1 MKQATRPIFCLLSI
15 VVLFSGSVHARS
27 WRVERDGSGDYT
39 AIQPA
44 LDAAA
49 EGDTL
54 LLGPGR
60 FTETHVVEAPYDTG
74 DVYLEVSTDSITI
87 IGSGIDATIIGSV
100 DADKRS
106 DHWPKGILGW
116 IGVSN
121 LRLEHLT
128 IENMRDGI
136 YWQSGI
142 SINHCSLSNNVEAVM
157 LWPYDEPV
165 SVIDASFSGNTEDSI
180 ISWGPCREF
189 VVMDCV
195 FSGPYCGVVTMGM
208 DSVLVSGCSF
218 TGHRVSV
225 QYDSCQGEI
234 RNCNFVDGVA
244 ADVVSIGSHLQV
256 NDCRFS
262 SAYRAIFANTW
273 GYLVGTGNII
283 PPGAGERILIGGTSF
298 YFNGNHIL
306 RGDGPAIKLGGYI
319 DPPAEVLD
327 FTGNYWGTTEAD
339 SIAAWIW
346 DENDDS
352 HVQGEV
358 VFEPFSPVPLPDEKK
373 SLGDV
378 KRMFR

>member
-15 VVLFSGSVHARS
+15 VVLLSSAVHARS

-128 IENMRDGI
+128 IENMRDGV
-136 YWQSGI
+136 YWQS
-142 SINHCSLSNNVEAVM
+142 SINIDQCSLLNNVEAIM

-165 SVIDASFSGNTEDSI
+165 SIIDTNFSGNTEDSI

-218 TGHRVSV
+218 IGHRVSV

-234 RNCNFVDGVA
+234 RDCCFSESDGVN
-244 ADVVSIGSHLQV
+244 VVSIGSHLQV
-256 NDCRFS
+256 SGCLFS
-262 SAYRAIFANTW
+262 SAYYAIYANTR
-273 GYLVGTGNII
+273 GYLIGRDNII
-283 PPGAGERILIGGTSF
+283 PPGVGARVLISGTSF
-298 YFNGNHIL
+298 YFNHNHII
-306 RGDGPAIKLGGYI
+306 RGNGPAV
-319 DPPAEVLD
+319 EVRAFTTPRPDALD
-327 FTGNYWGTTEAD
+327 FTNNYWGTTEAD

-352 HVQGEV
+352 NVEGEV
-358 VFEPFSPVPLPDEKK
+358 IFEPFSPVPLPDEKK